1 MYQTTACVNCET
13 QESENHTF
21 VTTSLYGIS
30 CASILFLIYLSQEN
44 FFNQVNKA
52 TESSAIFKINFWRH
66 NLVQYS
72 SPKVSTC
79 FVTRHMVHFWYVQT
93 FLEFKNAWLGLQ
105 FNVSSVVAFQGW
117 WVLKNKLCAQ
127 ESTCS
132 KEILISTSMNPSSI
146 YSWSIGHILEHKL
159 FC

>member
-52 TESSAIFKINFWRH
+52 TESSAIFKINF
-66 NLVQYS
+66 
-72 SPKVSTC
+72 
-79 FVTRHMVHFWYVQT
+79 
-93 FLEFKNAWLGLQ
+93 
-105 FNVSSVVAFQGW
+105 
-117 WVLKNKLCAQ
+117 
-127 ESTCS
+127 
-132 KEILISTSMNPSSI
+132 
-146 YSWSIGHILEHKL
+146 
-159 FC
+159 